1 MNALSH
7 SFYLYR
13 MAIGL
18 ACCLVLGACQNSSTQ
33 QADTSSTGYERI
45 VSLSGA
51 ITETLYTLGHG
62 DKVVGVDR
70 TSTYPAEARALPH
83 LGHISQLNVEG
94 ILGLSPD
101 VIIAEASEKESAAL
115 KQLEQSGI
123 EIVFIDKPNTMDAP
137 LQMATA
143 IAEKLGDPE
152 EKLSVLTEKINAEQ
166 AQLAAL
172 VANGSQRPRVL
183 FIYARGKGNLSVAGT
198 NTSAETIITAAGGQ
212 NAITEFEG
220 FKTLST
226 EGLIQAQPDVI
237 LMFESGL
244 RSLNGAEELLAI
256 PGMSQT
262 PAGQNRR
269 IIAMDGHYLLGFGP
283 RANAAALELAQKLK
297 EETASL

>member
-1 MNALSH
+1 MNAISH
-7 SFYLYR
+7 SYIYR

-18 ACCLVLGACQNSSTQ
+18 ACCLMLGACQNTSTQ
-33 QADTSSTGYERI
+33 QADTSSADYERI

-70 TSTYPAEARALPH
+70 TSTYPAEVENLTK
-83 LGHISQLNVEG
+83 LGHISQLNAEG
-94 ILGLSPD
+94 VLGLTPD
-101 VIIAEASEKESAAL
+101 LIIAEEIESDNPTL
-115 KQLEQSGI
+115 QQLQQSGV
-123 EIVFIDKPNTMDAP
+123 EMLFVPKPNSMDAP

-198 NTSAETIITAAGGQ
+198 KTSAETIITAAGGQ

>member
-1 MNALSH
+1 MNAISH
-7 SFYLYR
+7 SYIYR

-18 ACCLVLGACQNSSTQ
+18 ACCLVLGACQNTSTQ
-33 QADTSSTGYERI
+33 QADTSSADYERI

-51 ITETLYTLGHG
+51 ITETLHTLGHG

-70 TSTYPAEARALPH
+70 TSTYPAEVANLTK
-83 LGHISQLNVEG
+83 LGHISQLNAEG
-94 ILGLSPD
+94 VLGLTPD
-101 VIIAEASEKESAAL
+101 LIIAEETERDNPTL
-115 KQLEQSGI
+115 QQLQQSGV
-123 EIVFIDKPNTMDAP
+123 EMLFVPKPNSMDAP

-143 IAEKLGDPE
+143 IAEKLGDPND
-152 EKLSVLTEKINAEQ
+152 KLSVLTEKINAEQ

-183 FIYARGKGNLSVAGT
+183 FIYARGKGNLMVAGK
-198 NTSAETIITAAGGQ
+198 NTSAETMIEAAGGQ
-212 NAITEFEG
+212 NAVTEFAD
-220 FKTLST
+220 FKALST

-244 RSLNGAEELLAI
+244 RSLNGAEQLLAI